1 MSRLAGKRA
10 LITGGTSGIGLETAK
25 QFLAEGAQVIVTGVT
40 PANIDKARVELG
52 DQALVLNVDA
62 ADMTAQRDL
71 ARTVQD
77 RFGDLDIAFL
87 NAGVSDWRPME
98 AHDEASFDRLFDVN
112 VKSVFFLMQ
121 ALIPV
126 LNNPASVVLNSSAS
140 AHTAAATANAYA
152 ATKGAVSALMRSWNA
167 DLLKSHGVRVN
178 AISPGPI
185 ATPFYDNIPA
195 DHYQSVMESIR
206 AGIPLGR
213 LGEAEEIAKAV
224 VYLACDESRFT
235 VGADLV
241 IDGGVTIF

>member
-167 DLLKSHGVRVN
+167 DLLKSHGIRVN

-195 DHYQSVMESIR
+195 DHYQSVMERIR

-224 VYLACDESRFT
+224 VYLASDESRFT